1 MFSPILLSLAMAGT
15 SAPVEQ
21 IIIIDDRPSIRIP
34 LRDYD
39 LGRSE
44 DLRKLRFEIGRAS
57 RKVCDHGYRDTIYLV
72 TLECVDGA
80 MSGANGQLNTLLA
93 SRRGSGTLS
102 AAALVV
108 TAPSN

>member
-39 LGRSE
+39 LGRSD

-72 TLECVDGA
+72 TLECVEGA
-80 MSGANGQLNTLLA
+80 MSGANGQLDRIIA
-93 SRRGSGTLS
+93 SRGGAASLS
-102 AAALVV
+102 AALVV
-108 TAPSN
+108 SAPSH

>member
-39 LGRSE
+39 LGRSD

-57 RKVCDHGYRDTIYLV
+57 RKVCDHGYRDT
-72 TLECVDGA
+72 VD
-80 MSGANGQLNTLLA
+80 LA
-93 SRRGSGTLS
+93 HGTSSSEDTRVRRPRTRFDG
-102 AAALVV
+102 
-108 TAPSN
+108 